1 MLNVFAGEAVVLTAP
16 RRIESNKDGN
26 TKIFSF
32 MSLGIP
38 PFGANKD
45 WLKKMISDGRK
56 TGYVFANAITVDGWI
71 TAYSLKNLQ
80 RGDLISIFGSLSMMN
95 EKNIEGTDFILHQKI
110 GIRIERIEKLVSGF
124 MKYDKQKIAKSVS
137 MIKPVGNSVDKMNR
151 NTYQNREDNRMQ
163 ENPENYQMD
172 NRILDDTEFDFGE

>member
-95 EKNIEGTDFILHQKI
+95 EKNIDGTDFILHQKI
-110 GIRIERIEKLVSGF
+110 GIRIERIEKIVSGF

-137 MIKPVGNSVDKMNR
+137 MIRPAGTGGDKTNR
-151 NTYQNREDNRMQ
+151 NTYQNKENNRLQ
-163 ENPENYQMD
+163 DHPGSYQME
-172 NRILDDTEFDFGE
+172 NRILDDTEFNFEE